1 MELEGPEVVI
11 LMATYNGSEYIREQL
26 DSFVAQTHAN
36 WSLIVS
42 DDGSTDG
49 TLEIVCQFAK
59 TVSQSV
65 TIVEGPRGGFWKN
78 FLSLIDQAGQS
89 QGDFFAFCDQD
100 DIWLPEKLERA
111 VRWFEGVG
119 QQTPGLYC
127 ARTEL
132 IDDAGNQ
139 IGFSPLFRRQPTF
152 RNALV
157 QSIAGGNTMV
167 INRPTRALLAQTP
180 KTVDLISHD
189 WWTYR
194 LVTGAGGRVFYDAVP
209 SIRYRQHSS
218 NIVGS
223 NRGIGPRITR
233 SVAVAGGRWKRW
245 NDVSLAALETV
256 ERLLLPSAL
265 ATIDDFSAARR
276 SNLLNRIR
284 LLRRSGV
291 YRQNATETIAMYLG
305 AILGRI

>member
-1 MELEGPEVVI
+1 MGLEGPKVVI
-11 LMATYNGSEYIREQL
+11 LLATYNGSEHIREQL
-26 DSFVAQTHAN
+26 DSLVLQTHAN

-49 TLEIVCQFAK
+49 TLEIVRKFAE
-59 TVSQSV
+59 TILQRVV
-65 TIVEGPRGGFWKN
+65 IVEGPRGGFWKN
-78 FLSLIDQAGQS
+78 FLSLIDQADQE

-100 DIWLPEKLERA
+100 DIWLPEKLER
-111 VRWFEGVG
+111 VIKWLESVG
-119 QQTPGLYC
+119 QQEPGLYC

-132 IDDAGNQ
+132 IDKAGTR
-139 IGFSPLFRRQPTF
+139 IGFSPLFRRKPTF

-180 KTVDLISHD
+180 KTADLISHD

-194 LVTGAGGRVFYDAVP
+194 LVTAAGGSVFYDPVP
-209 SIRYRQHSS
+209 SVRYRQHSS

-223 NRGIGPRITR
+223 NRGIGPRIAR
-233 SVAVAGGRWKRW
+233 SMAFAGGRWKRW
-245 NDVSLAALETV
+245 NDASLAALGAIECSFS
-256 ERLLLPSAL
+256 PSAQ

-276 SNLLNRIR
+276 SNLPDRIR
-284 LLRRSGV
+284 LLWRSGV
-291 YRQNATETIAMYLG
+291 YRQNAIETIAMYLG
-305 AILGRI
+305 AFLGRI